1 MRNRNLSFMVRLS
14 LLVFFTAV
22 QVPLSAQV
30 LLAGEWVPRTH
41 EDQPERGPGPFLGD
55 YLGLPI
61 NDAARQRAESWDAS
75 RLTLQEHQCRVH
87 ISPYIYR
94 GPLALRIW
102 EEKDPFT
109 QQVVAIKN
117 YISTY
122 EQTRTIWMDGRPHPS
137 EFAPHTWMGFST
149 GKWEGNILTVYTT
162 HIKQGW
168 LRRNG
173 LPESDYA
180 TMTEHFIRHGDY
192 FTHMVIL
199 DDPVYLAEP
208 MVKTEDFA
216 LNINGGINWL
226 WPCEYVLET
235 NAKPRGVVPHYLPGK
250 NPFLQEFYDFARVTS
265 AAASGGPETMYP
277 EFRADMNKRS
287 AARARTP
294 EQPRMP
300 KVQKPG
306 EVEILPV
313 QGNVYLIAGAG
324 GNIAVQIG
332 EQGVLMVDTG
342 SAAMPEKVLA
352 AVRSLAPGKPIR
364 YILNTHVHPDH
375 TGGNEYIAKQVGSVA
390 KVAVVNTPG
399 STAFGT
405 VQILANEN
413 VLARMDKADNGL
425 KPYPVEAWPTE
436 TYIDQIKELFF
447 NKEAIEMF
455 HHPTAHTDGDSYVYF
470 RRSDV
475 LATGDVFTPT
485 NYPVIDLL
493 RGGTVQ
499 GVIDSLNHLLDL
511 AIPEHHQE
519 GGTMIIP
526 GHGRICDEADL
537 VEYRDMVVIVR
548 DRIQDMIKRNMTLEQ
563 IKAARPTLDYD
574 PLYGATSGPWTTDNF
589 VEAVYKN
596 LVVK

>member
-1 MRNRNLSFMVRLS
+1 MQRTRILLS
-14 LLVFFTAV
+14 LSILLLLTVKLA
-22 QVPLSAQV
+22 SAQI

-41 EDQPERGPGPFLGD
+41 EDAAERGPGPFLGD

-61 NDAARQRAESWDAS
+61 NDAARLRAESWDAS

-87 ISPYIYR
+87 ISPYIFR

-102 EEKDPFT
+102 EEKDPSS
-109 QQVVAIKN
+109 QQVIAIKN

-149 GKWEGNILTVYTT
+149 GKWEGKILTVQTS

-173 LPESDYA
+173 LPESDQA

-192 FTHMVIL
+192 MTHFEIL
-199 DDPVYLAEP
+199 TDPVYLAEP
-208 MVKTEDFA
+208 MVKSEDFA
-216 LNINGGINWL
+216 LNLNGGINWL

-235 NAKPRGVVPHYLPGK
+235 NARAKGVVPHYLPGQ
-250 NPFLQEFYDFARVTS
+250 NPFLKEFYEAAKVTPE
-265 AAASGGPETMYP
+265 AASGGPETIYP
-277 EFRADMNKRS
+277 EYRNNMKRS
-287 AARARTP
+287 TAKAKTP
-294 EQPRMP
+294 ELPRLP
-300 KVQKPG
+300 HTQKPG
-306 EVEILPV
+306 ELEVLKV

-324 GNIAVQIG
+324 GNIAMQVSDG
-332 EQGVLMVDTG
+332 GVLLVDTG
-342 SAAMPEKVLA
+342 VAEMSDKVLA
-352 AVRSLAPGKPIR
+352 AVRSVAGDKPIH
-364 YILNTHVHPDH
+364 YIMNTHVHPDH
-375 TGGNEYIAKQVGSVA
+375 IGGNENIAKDVGSVA

-405 VQILANEN
+405 VMILANDN

-425 KPYPVEAWPTE
+425 KAYPVEALPTE
-436 TYIDQIKELFF
+436 TFIDEVKEIFF
-447 NKEAIEMF
+447 NHEAVEMF
-455 HHPTAHTDGDSYVYF
+455 HHPNAHTDGDSYVYF

-475 LATGDVFTPT
+475 LATGDVFTPS
-485 NYPVIDLL
+485 NFPVIDLA
-493 RGGTVQ
+493 RGGSVQ
-499 GVIDSLNHLLDL
+499 GVIGALNHLLDL

-548 DRIQDMIKRNMTLEQ
+548 DRIQDSIRKGMTLEQ
-563 IKAARPTLDYD
+563 IKATRPTLDYD
-574 PLYGATSGPWTTDNF
+574 PLYGATSGFWTTDNF
-589 VEAVYKN
+589 VESVYRSLTQSGK
-596 LVVK
+596 